1 MSTIERDN
9 RGSQP
14 QTRMVN
20 MRIPVKQLSFLDR
33 VAQMEGKTRTDFIL
47 DAANSYAT
55 NAFLDRTF
63 FNLTEEQW
71 EAFND
76 VLDAPAKDNPQ
87 LAKIMIQKAPWE

>member
-1 MSTIERDN
+1 MSSIESDN

-20 MRIPVKQLSFLDR
+20 MRIPVKQLSFLDH
-33 VAQMEGKTRTDFIL
+33 VAQMEGKTRTNFIL

-63 FNLTEEQW
+63 FNLTEAQW

-87 LAKIMIQKAPWE
+87 LAKIMSQKAPWE